1 MGKNSSVLIV
11 FGYDRIIP
19 PFMQTIIKEGL
30 GIFDEIKYV
39 TPPMPEVYYNTI
51 CHPKFE
57 IITWTKGLR
66 IRQYLAGA
74 LSIFRPSLW
83 RELLKGK
90 VSGNAIKNLGKLFFC
105 SYVFMKLSNPIIKS
119 ALNEGKKIY
128 MVGTWFYVDA
138 FTIARLKKKFPNTY
152 GCALAHS
159 GEVMKSRNPFMHQ
172 CFHEYAFENLNNVFF
187 ISRKVLEK
195 YLDDMVDVGIRDRFK
210 DKISVKYLGSL
221 KSSDK
226 MNPDEA
232 RCFTLLSCSRIDSNK
247 RLDRIISALEK
258 WDGPRLRWIHIGTG
272 ILESEIR
279 LKADALVRSNKRIDV
294 VFTGRLKNDDVINF
308 YSSNHV
314 DLFVNVSKS
323 EGLPVSIMEAMSYG
337 IPCVATDVGGTSEIV
352 SSSTGYLI
360 KEDFKDEELLNCL
373 YHFIHL
379 PQDNRELLRKN
390 SYDNWNKLFNAKSNI
405 QFLFKDVLKVFNP

>member
-1 MGKNSSVLIV
+1 MENNNRILII

-30 GIFDEIKYV
+30 NIFDDIKYV
-39 TPPMPEVYYNTI
+39 TPPMPEIYYNII

-57 IITWTKGLR
+57 IISWSRILR
-66 IRQYLAGA
+66 IRQYLAGI

-83 RELLKGK
+83 KELSKGK
-90 VSGNAIKNLGKLFFC
+90 VSVNAIKKLGQLFFC
-105 SYVFMKLSNPIIKS
+105 SYVFMKLSNPIIET
-119 ALNEGKKIY
+119 ALKEGKKIY
-128 MVGTWFYVDA
+128 MMGTWMSMDA
-138 FTIARLKKKFPNTY
+138 FTIARLKEKYPDTY

-159 GEVMKSRNPFMHQ
+159 GEVMKNRNPFMHQ
-172 CFHEYAFENLNNVFF
+172 CFHEFTFEKLNNVFF
-187 ISRKVLEK
+187 ISRKVLEN
-195 YLDDMVDVGIRDRFK
+195 YLDDMNDVKIRERFK
-210 DKISVKYLGSL
+210 NKISVRYLGSL
-221 KSSDK
+221 KSSDQ
-226 MNPDEA
+226 MNPDNEQ
-232 RCFTLLSCSRIDSNK
+232 CFTLLSCSRMDSNK
-247 RLDRIISALEK
+247 RLDRIITVLEK

-279 LKADALVRSNKRIDV
+279 MKADALVQNNKSIDV
-294 VFTGRLKNDDVINF
+294 VFMGRLQNKEVIDF

-323 EGLPVSIMEAMSYG
+323 EGLPISIMEAMSYG

-360 KEDFKDEELLNCL
+360 KEDFKDDELLDCL

-379 PQDNRELLRKN
+379 PKHEIELLRKN

-405 QFLFKDVLKVFNP
+405 QVLFKDVLKGFNS